1 MTCDLIVGK
10 VYKSC
15 SLCDFVVIR
24 NERSRMMCSL
34 DTLLAMDNRNSVFV
48 QNLLDISRDK

>member
-34 DTLLAMDNRNSVFV
+34 DTLLAMDDSVFA
-48 QNLLDISRDK
+48 QNLFRHFT